1 MQEKRIQKMYF
12 GETSRSGYQRAG
24 EHKKEIDNGV
34 ATHPLVI
41 HFCEEH
47 QGRKQEVIFRVLSS
61 HLTALERQTVES
73 INILAAGRDL
83 GDILNNKSEWGE
95 LKYLAFWSPPPK
107 ELPGRVKRKVRR
119 KIKDRT

>member
-1 MQEKRIQKMYF
+1 MVECLPCRRKGIQKMYF

-24 EHKKEIDNGV
+24 EHKKEIDNGI

-47 QGRKQEVIFRVLSS
+47 QGCKQEVIFRVLSS

-73 INILAAGRDL
+73 VNILTATRDL
-83 GDILNNKSEWGE
+83 GEILNNKSE
-95 LKYLAFWSPPPK
+95 
-107 ELPGRVKRKVRR
+107 
-119 KIKDRT
+119 